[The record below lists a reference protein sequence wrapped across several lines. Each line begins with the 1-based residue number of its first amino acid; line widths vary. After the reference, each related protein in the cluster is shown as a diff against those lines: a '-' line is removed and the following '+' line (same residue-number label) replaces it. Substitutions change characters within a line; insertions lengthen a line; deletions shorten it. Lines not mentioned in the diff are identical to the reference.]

1 MEDIREFEIE
11 NLKKQ
16 NKNLKEMWNLINEEL
31 EVYNIVIGMSMS
43 DEEFYERKKEAW
55 KIYTQQKEEEN
66 ELMDYLENL
75 SLSELFGFLEYRNSY
90 KDMMESYA
98 DLVAEAEFKHELARE
113 EEQLKYLEEK
123 EKING

>member
-55 KIYTQQKEEEN
+55 KIYVTQKEEGEN
-66 ELMDYLENL
+66 E
-75 SLSELFGFLEYRNSY
+75 
-90 KDMMESYA
+90 
-98 DLVAEAEFKHELARE
+98 
-113 EEQLKYLEEK
+113 
-123 EKING
+123 

>member
-55 KIYTQQKEEEN
+55 KIYTQQKEEE
-66 ELMDYLENL
+66 
-75 SLSELFGFLEYRNSY
+75 
-90 KDMMESYA
+90 
-98 DLVAEAEFKHELARE
+98 E
-113 EEQLKYLEEK
+113 E
-123 EKING
+123 

>member
-55 KIYTQQKEEEN
+55 KIYIQQKEEDDE
-66 ELMDYLENL
+66 
-75 SLSELFGFLEYRNSY
+75 
-90 KDMMESYA
+90 
-98 DLVAEAEFKHELARE
+98 
-113 EEQLKYLEEK
+113 
-123 EKING
+123 

>member
-55 KIYTQQKEEEN
+55 KIHVTQKEEEEN
-66 ELMDYLENL
+66 EQWID
-75 SLSELFGFLEYRNSY
+75 
-90 KDMMESYA
+90 
-98 DLVAEAEFKHELARE
+98 
-113 EEQLKYLEEK
+113 
-123 EKING
+123 KI

>member
-43 DEEFYERKKEAW
+43 DEEFLERKKEAW
-55 KIYTQQKEEEN
+55 KIYVTQKEEEEN
-66 ELMDYLENL
+66 E
-75 SLSELFGFLEYRNSY
+75 
-90 KDMMESYA
+90 
-98 DLVAEAEFKHELARE
+98 
-113 EEQLKYLEEK
+113 
-123 EKING
+123 

>member
-43 DEEFYERKKEAW
+43 DEEFLERKKEAW
-55 KIYTQQKEEEN
+55 RIY
-66 ELMDYLENL
+66 
-75 SLSELFGFLEYRNSY
+75 SE
-90 KDMMESYA
+90 
-98 DLVAEAEFKHELARE
+98 RE
-113 EEQLKYLEEK
+113 EE
-123 EKING
+123 

>member
-55 KIYTQQKEEEN
+55 KIYVQQKEEED
-66 ELMDYLENL
+66 E
-75 SLSELFGFLEYRNSY
+75 
-90 KDMMESYA
+90 
-98 DLVAEAEFKHELARE
+98 
-113 EEQLKYLEEK
+113 
-123 EKING
+123 

>member
-43 DEEFYERKKEAW
+43 DEEFLERKKEAW
-55 KIYTQQKEEEN
+55 KIYITQKEEE
-66 ELMDYLENL
+66 EDE
-75 SLSELFGFLEYRNSY
+75 
-90 KDMMESYA
+90 
-98 DLVAEAEFKHELARE
+98 
-113 EEQLKYLEEK
+113 
-123 EKING
+123 

>member
-11 NLKKQ
+11 NLRKQ

-55 KIYTQQKEEEN
+55 KIYVQQKEEED
-66 ELMDYLENL
+66 E
-75 SLSELFGFLEYRNSY
+75 
-90 KDMMESYA
+90 
-98 DLVAEAEFKHELARE
+98 
-113 EEQLKYLEEK
+113 
-123 EKING
+123 